1 MGAPPRGSAPQ
12 PLRARAPGA
21 VSSARPWEPFTWRQ
35 KFCHLEKFMTSVTS
49 SACWLVFLN
58 LPPACWFE
66 SERPI
71 DFFFF
76 FDAFVPGGAYLPPDP
91 QDRRQREMPAEVEPD
106 GPGEDVAEVGRAEE
120 SAQKATGRRAG
131 PTRGA
136 SVLAE
141 PRLALWVRIAV
152 LM

>member
-12 PLRARAPGA
+12 PLRARARDA
-21 VSSARPWEPFTWRQ
+21 VGSARPWEPFTWRQ

-76 FDAFVPGGAYLPPDP
+76 DAFVPGGAYLPPDP

-106 GPGEDVAEVGRAEE
+106 GSGEDVQRWGGLRKAHRKPLGGGR
-120 SAQKATGRRAG
+120 G
-131 PTRGA
+131 PRGA
-136 SVLAE
+136 
-141 PRLALWVRIAV
+141 RQCWQNRAL
-152 LM
+152 LFGLELLF